1 MTTYSAYGP
10 TPAPGGQ
17 LHYAGYADNAVPLQ
31 GPPGPAGPPGTSID
45 TTSLPTSPAGLA
57 AGTVWRNG
65 DFLCVV

>member
-1 MTTYSAYGP
+1 MAYSAYGP
-10 TPAPGGQ
+10 TSPSSGVQ

-31 GPPGPAGPPGTSID
+31 GPPGPPGTSID